1 VSLTREEAEAHPPI
15 TESRFN
21 YFQDIIDDILRG
33 NTTYENVP
41 DELKKTV
48 AQIMDENMPNPEVI
62 TKGSA
67 LKEQHPEGIEEMSP
81 EGLKE
86 KFMIEPKTEERPMT
100 DEELDDLLE
109 GWEDEQKPTG
119 KTKTIIKDGQ
129 KVFVPIEDYKQN
141 EEQDDTTLW
150 NKTKE
155 LDLPE
160 PEKNEIKLPELQNT
174 VDDIPEI
181 AESIDI
187 ENTIPQD
194 KFTKYKKRVTTDENY
209 RQQIENRINDLIT
222 KIENGEVKLNDL
234 TDEDQKVILEILN
247 QEE

>member
-1 VSLTREEAEAHPPI
+1 MSLHQ
-15 TESRFN
+15 
-21 YFQDIIDDILRG
+21 FQSFSLIF
-33 NTTYENVP
+33 
-41 DELKKTV
+41 K
-48 AQIMDENMPNPEVI
+48 
-62 TKGSA
+62 
-67 LKEQHPEGIEEMSP
+67 
-81 EGLKE
+81 
-86 KFMIEPKTEERPMT
+86 
-100 DEELDDLLE
+100 
-109 GWEDEQKPTG
+109 KPTG